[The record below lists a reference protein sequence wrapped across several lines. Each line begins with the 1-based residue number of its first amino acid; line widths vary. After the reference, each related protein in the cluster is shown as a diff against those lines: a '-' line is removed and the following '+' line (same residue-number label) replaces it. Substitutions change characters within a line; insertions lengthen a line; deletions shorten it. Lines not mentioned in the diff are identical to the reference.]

1 MKTHIL
7 LGTMAI
13 LLAACDEKT
22 NTTPTTQQPLS
33 STDPVLTSSVV
44 VTDQTSGGFEID
56 VRSDSSTVENK
67 SNQPATFVFKAE
79 GTWAGGVDGA
89 LGAPDGGTTRLP
101 GKSYHFPGAP
111 RFSLLGQG
119 ADK

>member
-33 STDPVLTSSVV
+33 STDPVLTTSVV

-56 VRSDSSTVENK
+56 ARSDRSTFENK
-67 SNQPATFVFKAE
+67 SDQPAPFVFKA
-79 GTWAGGVDGA
+79 GGKWTWAVDGA
-89 LGAPDGGTTRLP
+89 MVAPHGVKTRAA
-101 GKSYHFPGAP
+101 GKGYYFPGVP
-111 RFSLLGQG
+111 RLRMR
-119 ADK
+119 